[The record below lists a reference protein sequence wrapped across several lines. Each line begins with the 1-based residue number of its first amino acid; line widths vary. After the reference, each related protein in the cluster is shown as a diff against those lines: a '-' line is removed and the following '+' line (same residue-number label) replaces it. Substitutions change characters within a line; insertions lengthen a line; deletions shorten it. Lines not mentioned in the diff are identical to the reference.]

1 MFLTVTPEPLIQCT
15 YFVQSE
21 RGVLRG
27 TGLFRWIWC
36 WTHIPRRLHW
46 CFPSDYQIRCCRGAL
61 RNLENQ
67 HALVHTHTH
76 WLKDAHTHT
85 GKMQDHETTKKLLG
99 NFNSSFCF
107 SFIPLCVFSV
117 MWMVV
122 SLGLYNCVCNLGYL
136 SFSLGL
142 WLLLYWRR
150 AQHVQKCMYLT
161 QSKKMVLQYVQL

>member
-1 MFLTVTPEPLIQCT
+1 MFNQNAVSYAVQAYSGESGAELI
-15 YFVQSE
+15 FLADFI
-21 RGVLRG
+21 GVFLQI
-27 TGLFRWIWC
+27 TKSDVVVVLFATWK
-36 WTHIPRRLHW
+36 TSTRL
-46 CFPSDYQIRCCRGAL
+46 YI
-61 RNLENQ
+61 
-67 HALVHTHTH
+67 HTH

-85 GKMQDHETTKKLLG
+85 GKMQDHKTTRKLLG

-122 SLGLYNCVCNLGYL
+122 SFGLYNCVYSVGYL
-136 SFSLGL
+136 SFEFCLFVISFGL
-142 WLLLYWRR
+142 WLLLCWRR